1 MMNNM
6 NNNGNVN
13 FKLSAGD
20 KIKLV
25 KPIGPLGEDFVG
37 DVYEITKY
45 ENGLYYF
52 ECPYGM
58 GCFTPN
64 EFDNHFEMANDKE
77 SDEYEEIADMWAAMS
92 DAYRKMMGDTEDNEK
107 HDCCEHKCNYHGCH
121 CFADDEEVESYDC
134 EDEDEF
140 EFEPGDDMPDYVK
153 DILEQSEIVCSTV
166 FDCCAVVS
174 CKLPNGYIIVEH
186 SASIDADEYDYAEQV
201 EICMDNIID
210 KVISLE
216 AYRDMCDF
224 NKPKSMTMPN
234 VNVDVDKAKLDE
246 MNKRIK
252 NVLAEEE
259 RKKRDEETLAEL
271 DEILNKL
278 NESKDT
284 PYVDDFKFRVN
295 PWWN

>member
-1 MMNNM
+1 MMNNNM
-6 NNNGNVN
+6 NNNNVN
-13 FKLSAGD
+13 LATGD

-45 ENGLYYF
+45 EGGLYYF

-64 EFDNHFEMANDKE
+64 EFDAHFVMADDE
-77 SDEYEEIADMWAAMS
+77 EYEKYDEIVDTWTAMV
-92 DAYRKMMGDTEDNEK
+92 DAYHKAVNDMEDNEDNEYG
-107 HDCCEHKCNYHGCH
+107 HNEHECDCRYHGCH
-121 CFADDEEVESYDC
+121 CFADDEEEEND
-134 EDEDEF
+134 DF

-210 KVISLE
+210 KVIALE
-216 AYRDMCDF
+216 AYRDMWDCMGEREIEIEVEDEIE
-224 NKPKSMTMPN
+224 
-234 VNVDVDKAKLDE
+234 VEVDVDKI
-246 MNKRIK
+246 NKRIK
-252 NVLAEEE
+252 AALAEEE

-271 DEILNKL
+271 DEILGKL
-278 NESKDT
+278 EKHKGMT
-284 PYVDDFKFRVN
+284 YVDDFKFRTN
-295 PWWN
+295 PWWS

>member
-1 MMNNM
+1 MMNNNM
-6 NNNGNVN
+6 NVN
-13 FKLSAGD
+13 LAVGD

-64 EFDNHFEMANDKE
+64 EFVAHFEMADDNE
-77 SDEYEEIADMWAAMS
+77 SGEYDEIADMWAAMS
-92 DAYRKMMGDTEDNEK
+92 DAYRKMMGEAEPK
-107 HDCCEHKCNYHGCH
+107 HECH
-121 CFADDEEVESYDC
+121 CCDCHCDADDC

-186 SASIDADEYDYAEQV
+186 SSSIDADEYDYAEQV

-216 AYRDMCDF
+216 AYRDMWDF
-224 NKPKSMTMPN
+224 NKPEPMPMPN
-234 VNVDVDKAKLDE
+234 VNIDVDKAKLDE
-246 MNKRIK
+246 INKRIK
-252 NVLAEEE
+252 KVMAEEE

-271 DEILNKL
+271 DEILDNLKNK
-278 NESKDT
+278 NM